1 MKRTPVMRRK
11 GAPAVVIAFGSP
23 KMDKMAAEKREPEAD
38 EEMSENE
45 DTLTCPKCGMQ
56 LADTPENR
64 DYAKMRSDEMGEAS
78 DDAEEYEES
87 EDEAE
92 DEA

>member
-23 KMDKMAAEKREPEAD
+23 KMDKMAAEQREPEAD
-38 EEMSENE
+38 DEEMSESE

-64 DYAKMRSDEMGEAS
+64 EYAKMRADEMDEDEA
-78 DDAEEYEES
+78 DDATD

-92 DEA
+92 D